1 MSSGHQ
7 VHFSSF
13 CWAKGCVC
21 KLVMEKLVLLLLLNF
36 NEALYIYVMYVTLEF
51 AMKKVYVYTHL

>member
-21 KLVMEKLVLLLLLNF
+21 KLVMVLLLLLNF
-36 NEALYIYVMYVTLEF
+36 NEASYIYVMYVTLEF
-51 AMKKVYVYTHL
+51 AMKKVYVYTL